1 LKPIRPLIA
10 GNWKMHGLAPALD
23 EARVL
28 AAAVEARSPS
38 ARVAIFPPATLLSR
52 LAHAL
57 AGLPIEIG
65 GQDCRPEPCGAF
77 TGDVSPEMLID
88 AGASLVILG
97 HSERRAYHHESDAL
111 IAAKVEGALRAGLEP
126 VVCVGESLDER
137 RAGLA
142 VATVERQIKACLAQV
157 PSGRS
162 LVMAYEPVWAIGSG
176 LTPGVSEIEAV
187 HGAIRGAL
195 QTALGPAGGTVPILY
210 GGSVKGANAA
220 EILSAENVDG
230 ALVGGA
236 SLKASDF
243 IAIVQAV

>member
-1 LKPIRPLIA
+1 
-10 GNWKMHGLAPALD
+10 MYGLESALD
-23 EARVL
+23 EVRLL
-28 AAAVEARSPS
+28 AAAVEEKSPS

-52 LAHAL
+52 MAHAV
-57 AGLPIEIG
+57 AGTPIEIG

-77 TGDVSPEMLID
+77 TGDIAAEMLVD
-88 AGASLVILG
+88 AGAALVVLG

-111 IAAKVEGALRAGLEP
+111 VAAKVAGALRAGLEP

-142 VATVERQIKACLAQV
+142 VATVERQVAACLAEV
-157 PSGRS
+157 PVGCS
-162 LVMAYEPVWAIGSG
+162 VVVAYEPVWAIGSG
-176 LTPGVSEIEAV
+176 LTPSLSEIEAV
-187 HGAIRGAL
+187 HRAIRGAL
-195 QTALGPAGGTVPILY
+195 ETVLGRAGGAVPILY

-220 EILSAENVDG
+220 EILSAQHVDG

-243 IAIVQAV
+243 IAIIEAA